1 MPRRKSHAH
10 LLEFAKRGAQAQLG
24 DLLHEIKMLVELFPH
39 LRDSLDADE
48 LPLSFL
54 LKKGSEKGLLDQR
67 SVGPAA
73 APAAKRRKL
82 SAAARKAISDAQKKR
97 WALHNANKKK

>member
-1 MPRRKSHAH
+1 MPRQKSNAH

-24 DLLHEIKMLVELFPH
+24 DLLHEMKMLVELFPH

-54 LKKGSEKGLLDQR
+54 LKKGSEKALLGQR
-67 SVGPAA
+67 SVEPDTS
-73 APAAKRRKL
+73 PVRKRKL

-97 WALHNANKKK
+97 WALHKANKKK